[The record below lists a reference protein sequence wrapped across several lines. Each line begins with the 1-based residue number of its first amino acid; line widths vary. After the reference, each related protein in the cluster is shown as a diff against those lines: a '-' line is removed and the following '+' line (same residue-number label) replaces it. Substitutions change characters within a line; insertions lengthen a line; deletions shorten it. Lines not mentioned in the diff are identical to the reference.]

1 MRTSNESISHVKIL
15 VCSWVKAVDTEATQC
30 KSNAEKRLTK
40 LGKIASELIN
50 SLATQKID
58 GKMINVADIY
68 FVLSQALQQVS
79 FMNLIE
85 IEDFKQK
92 RPNQQKMVI

>member
-1 MRTSNESISHVKIL
+1 
-15 VCSWVKAVDTEATQC
+15 VDTDAPQSVN
-30 KSNAEKRLTK
+30 KAEKRLVK

-50 SLATQKID
+50 SLATREID
-58 GKMINVADIY
+58 GKIINVADIY

-79 FMNLIE
+79 FMNIIE
-85 IEDFKQK
+85 IESFKQE